1 MFIRGKFLLATLVL
15 FLAVESQAHIRLNT
29 PRPRTGTTD
38 GTKSNSGDQDPCGG
52 VARGANPLQLTA
64 GSTINFTWD
73 ETINHPGRFLVQ
85 FSLQN
90 DQGFSLAQNE
100 LLRKEDTQNRGS
112 HNESVRLPN
121 VTCDRCTL
129 RLVQVMSDQP
139 GQLYVQCVDI
149 RLVAATGPTPPP
161 TGGGG
166 GDGGGQSS
174 QGSQEAQKDN
184 KVEMP
189 SGCLFASGMIKG
201 PGSGS
206 GPGASGGLALISL
219 LMPLGLLLFMR
230 RRLLKTP
237 IG

>member
-1 MFIRGKFLLATLVL
+1 MFNRGKSLLAILVL
-15 FLAVESQAHIRLNT
+15 FLAIESWAHVRLNT
-29 PRPRTGTTD
+29 PRPRAGTTD
-38 GTKSNSGDQDPCGG
+38 GTKSNNGDQDPCGG
-52 VARGANPLQLTA
+52 VARGNAPLQLTS
-64 GSTINFTWD
+64 GSTINVSWD

-100 LLRKEDTQNRGS
+100 LLRKEDNQNRGS

-129 RLVQVMSDQP
+129 RLVQVMTDQP

-149 RLVAATGPTPPP
+149 RLVAAPGTNPPP
-161 TGGGG
+161 GGGG
-166 GDGGGQSS
+166 EGGGQSS
-174 QGSQEAQKDN
+174 QGSQGAQGNK

-201 PGSGS
+201 SGS
-206 GPGASGGLALISL
+206 GPGPGTSGGLALVSL
-219 LMPLGLLLFMR
+219 FLPLALLLFIRQGAR
-230 RRLLKTP
+230 RILDA
-237 IG
+237 G